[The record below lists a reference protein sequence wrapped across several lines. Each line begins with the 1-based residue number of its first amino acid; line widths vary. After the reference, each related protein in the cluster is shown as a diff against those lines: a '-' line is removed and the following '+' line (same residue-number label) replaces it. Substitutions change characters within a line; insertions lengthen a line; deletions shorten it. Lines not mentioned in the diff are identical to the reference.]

1 MSEHLNTY
9 SSMKFEID
17 HNSKLPLHFQVEELL
32 RKLIEQPQ
40 YQKGEFLP
48 PEVEMAKTLGVS
60 RNTIRQA
67 TNKLEYE
74 GLIIRKKGYGTKVAE
89 HALTT
94 QLNSWHSFTEEMHKK
109 GISFKNY
116 LIKAEWVEASQK
128 VATFFNIPMKSKVLR
143 VTRLRGDE
151 KAPFVHF
158 ESFLHPRMGVQ
169 DDEDFSQPLYE
180 LLETKY
186 KTPVAVSYEKI
197 KARVAS
203 KITADRLRIKKGE
216 AVLIRERF
224 VSDPGSRPVEYN
236 IGFYIAEKFTYSIEI
251 RR

>member
-1 MSEHLNTY
+1 MI
-9 SSMKFEID
+9 FEIN
-17 HNSKLPLHFQVEELL
+17 HTSKLPLHFQVEELL
-32 RKLIEQPQ
+32 RKLITQPK
-40 YQKGEFLP
+40 YRKGEFLH

-74 GLIIRKKGYGTKVAE
+74 GLIIRKKGYGTKVTE
-89 HALTT
+89 KTLTT
-94 QLNSWHSFTEEMHKK
+94 QLNSWHSFTQEMNEK
-109 GISFKNY
+109 GISFKNF
-116 LIKAEWVEASQK
+116 LIKAERIEAEQK
-128 VATFFNIPMKSKVLR
+128 IASFFNIPVKSEVLR

-151 KAPFVHF
+151 KAPFVYF
-158 ESFLHPRMGVQ
+158 ESYLHPRIGVQ
-169 DDEDFSQPLYE
+169 QNEDFSQPLYE

-186 KTPVAVSYEKI
+186 KTPVSVSHEKI
-197 KARVAS
+197 KARIAS

-216 AVLIRERF
+216 PVLIRERF
-224 VSDPGSRPVEYN
+224 VSDPGNRPVEYN

>member
-1 MSEHLNTY
+1 
-9 SSMKFEID
+9 MKFEID
-17 HNSKLPLHFQVEELL
+17 HSSKLPLHYQVEELL
-32 RKLIEQPQ
+32 RKLIEQPK

-74 GLIIRKKGYGTKVAE
+74 GLIVRKKGFGTKVAE
-89 HALTT
+89 NTLTT
-94 QLNSWHSFTEEMHKK
+94 QLNSWHSFTQEMNEK

-116 LIKAEWVEASQK
+116 LVKAEWVEASDK
-128 VATFFNIPMKSKVLR
+128 IANFFNVPEKTEILQI
-143 VTRLRGDE
+143 TRLRGDD
-151 KAPFVHF
+151 AGPFVYF
-158 ESFLHPRMGVQ
+158 ESYIHPRIGIS
-169 DDEDFSQPLYE
+169 EGENFSLPLYE

-186 KTPVAVSYEKI
+186 KTPVAVSQEKI
-197 KARVAS
+197 KARVAT

-216 AVLIRERF
+216 PVLIRERF
-224 VSDPGSRPVEYN
+224 VSDPGNRPVEYN